1 MRHGWP
7 LSTSVALPRARLG
20 HHVRGVR
27 LLLLVFAGLLALTV
41 LFAVG
46 RWGGATLAT
55 HHNDR
60 REVGA
65 TAVLG
70 TCVLAAIAV
79 VARADLPGESFA
91 LLLVAA
97 AVGGGLFAGYARTD

>member
-1 MRHGWP
+1 M
-7 LSTSVALPRARLG
+7 LLPTA
-20 HHVRGVR
+20 
-27 LLLLVFAGLLALTV
+27 LLALAV

-46 RWGGATLAT
+46 RWGGTTLAT

-60 REVGA
+60 SEVGA

-70 TCVLAAIAV
+70 VCVLGALAII
-79 VARADLPGESFA
+79 ARADLPGESLA

-97 AVGGGLFAGYARTD
+97 AVGGGLFAGYARAE